1 MISKDIQKQI
11 ISALRAGDEIR
22 LSTLRM
28 LSSALN
34 YERIAKQHNLS
45 SQEEIAVVR
54 KEAKKR
60 KDAIEAYKKAGAHD
74 RAEKEKK
81 ELGVLSEF
89 LPEEMEDSEIERIVQ
104 EVIVEIGA
112 SGVAD
117 TGKVMGRVMQKIEGR
132 ASGDRVSVIV
142 RNRLQKGLFEK

>member
-45 SQEEIAVVR
+45 SQEEVAVVR

-60 KDAIEAYKKAGAHD
+60 KDAIEAYKKVGAHD

-81 ELGVLSEF
+81 ELSVLSEF
-89 LPEEMEDSEIERIVQ
+89 LPEEMEDSKIERIVQ